1 MVEQAG
7 TAEPARREELR
18 RGLERVHER
27 IGAACRDSGRDPDEV
42 RLVVVTKYFPAS
54 DVRAL
59 VELGVGDVGENRDQ
73 EAATKVAELDDLRDR
88 LTVHFVGQLQSN
100 KAGSVARYADVV
112 HSVDRAKLVRALDRG
127 AGRAGRQLEVLVQV
141 DLRGAAGGSAGDGA
155 GPGERGG
162 VPLEAA
168 ADLAGAVAGSDHLL
182 LRGVMAV
189 APLGGDPT
197 AAFTRL
203 REVAH
208 GIRQSHPG
216 ATWVSAGMSGDL
228 EAAVAQ
234 GATHLRV
241 GSAILGS
248 RPPLR

>member
-1 MVEQAG
+1 
-7 TAEPARREELR
+7 
-18 RGLERVHER
+18 
-27 IGAACRDSGRDPDEV
+27 
-42 RLVVVTKYFPAS
+42 
-54 DVRAL
+54 
-59 VELGVGDVGENRDQ
+59 
-73 EAATKVAELDDLRDR
+73 
-88 LTVHFVGQLQSN
+88 
-100 KAGSVARYADVV
+100 
-112 HSVDRAKLVRALDRG
+112 
-127 AGRAGRQLEVLVQV
+127 
-141 DLRGAAGGSAGDGA
+141 
-155 GPGERGG
+155 